1 MMKTIG
7 GLEPLKPDPNV
18 LCELCEMKVATWIGL
33 TYRGTSMEP
42 AEYIY
47 LCDEHGGS
55 DED

>member
-1 MMKTIG
+1 MVNTIR
-7 GLEPLKPDPNV
+7 GLDPLKPDVNV
-18 LCELCEMKVATWIGL
+18 LCEQCEVKVAMWIGL

-55 DED
+55 DEQ